1 MKKRE
6 EIMPRLARKY
16 LELSAACY
24 RVATAV
30 HDERGRFRRGHPGR
44 RVHPAVLKKIDLD
57 EALARV
63 YQRFFGNHNDAVE
76 VSFTSTSN
84 SRRQGSETVSSPPN
98 SDRDTPS
105 TSR

>member
-1 MKKRE
+1 VNKRE
-6 EIMPRLARKY
+6 EIMPRLTRKY

-44 RVHPAVLKKIDLD
+44 RVSPAVLKKIDLD
-57 EALARV
+57 KALDRV
-63 YQRFFGNHNDAVE
+63 YQRFFGDHDDAVGR
-76 VSFTSTSN
+76 SSTSTSN
-84 SRRQGSETVSSPPN
+84 SRCQGSETASASPN
-98 SDRDTPS
+98 SDGETPS